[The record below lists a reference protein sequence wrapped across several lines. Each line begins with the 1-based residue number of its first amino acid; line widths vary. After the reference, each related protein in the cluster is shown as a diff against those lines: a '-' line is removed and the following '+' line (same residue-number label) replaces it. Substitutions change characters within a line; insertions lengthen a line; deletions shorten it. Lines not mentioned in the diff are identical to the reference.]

1 MRLRTRLTT
10 AVVIVS
16 SAGTLL
22 LGGVS
27 ISEVRNGKVDAVDR
41 TLLAVTEQAA
51 SNKADQLG
59 AALLA
64 ADQSPTAVALGF
76 AAPGAGFTWLHE
88 LPDENIPSPGSRLL
102 KAAFAGPLTTTDG
115 YRMTAIRLRD
125 GEELVVAASLTDIG
139 RQTVSDIVSLATFW
153 VVLSLFMWVVIRLLV
168 RRDTAQIE
176 RLVAVASDI
185 AAGVEDVEIPARAS
199 SSEVDTLAAAL
210 RRLVASLR
218 GAVLTEQATNARMQ
232 EFLGDASHELRTPLT
247 VIKGYLELLERD
259 VEPQQR
265 ERALL
270 RMLTEAQRMELL
282 IEDLLLLAEVGT
294 PVPEQPE
301 HIDLTALVRVFVDD
315 LRELQPERPV
325 DASIATGIVVSA
337 IPSHLHRAIGNA
349 FANLRRHTSPS
360 VPVRVH
366 LLQVGDEAALVIED
380 GGPGLPAS
388 VYETG
393 MAHFR
398 RFDKSRSR
406 ASGGSGLGM
415 SIVAAVMAELGGSVA
430 IEPSDLGGLRL
441 RYRFPIRH

>member
-10 AVVIVS
+10 AVVVVS

-22 LGGVS
+22 LGGVA
-27 ISEVRNGKVDAVDR
+27 ISEVRNGKIEAVDR

-51 SNKADQLG
+51 SNKSDQLG

-64 ADQSPTAVALGF
+64 ADQSRTAVALGF
-76 AAPGAGFTWLHE
+76 IAPGSEFTWLHE
-88 LPDENIPSPGSRLL
+88 LPDENIPTPDARLL
-102 KAAFAGPLTTTDG
+102 RSALGGPVSTGDG
-115 YRMTAIRLRD
+115 YRMTGITLRD
-125 GEELVVAASLTDIG
+125 GEELLVAASLTDIG
-139 RQTVSDIVSLATFW
+139 RQTVSDVFSLTTFW
-153 VVLSLFMWVVIRLLV
+153 VILSIFMWLIISRLV
-168 RRDTAQIE
+168 RRDVAQIE
-176 RLVAVASDI
+176 RLIDIASEI
-185 AAGVEDVEIPARAS
+185 AAGVEDVEIPRQAA
-199 SSEVDTLAAAL
+199 SSEVDTLAESL
-210 RRLVASLR
+210 RVMVRSLR
-218 GAVLTEQATNARMQ
+218 GAVLAEQATNARMQ

-270 RMLTEAQRMELL
+270 RMRAESQRMELL

-301 HIDLTALVRVFVDD
+301 RIDLTALVRVLVDD
-315 LRELQPERPV
+315 LRELQPQRPV
-325 DASIATGIVVSA
+325 EASIATDIVVTA

-349 FANLRRHTSPS
+349 FANLRRHTAPTVS
-360 VPVRVH
+360 VRVH
-366 LLQVGDEAALVIED
+366 LRHEGTQALLTVED
-380 GGPGLPAS
+380 AGPGLPES
-388 VYETG
+388 VYRSG
-393 MAHFR
+393 MSHFR

-415 SIVAAVMAELGGSVA
+415 SIIAAVMAELGGSVA

-441 RYRFPIRH
+441 RYRFPITR